1 MKTDIVILKTDND
14 DKVNALTQ
22 IHVLEP
28 KELQKENITN
38 KNKLEMFHVNNH
50 DKLIEAHAHE
60 VNDTRTRLDLV

>member
-28 KELQKENITN
+28 QELQKENITIKTN
-38 KNKLEMFHVNNH
+38 
-50 DKLIEAHAHE
+50 
-60 VNDTRTRLDLV
+60 